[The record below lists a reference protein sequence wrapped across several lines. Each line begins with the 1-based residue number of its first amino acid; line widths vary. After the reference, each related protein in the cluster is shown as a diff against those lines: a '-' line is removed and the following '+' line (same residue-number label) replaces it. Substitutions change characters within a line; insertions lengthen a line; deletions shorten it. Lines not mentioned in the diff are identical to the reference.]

1 MTHDAFAT
9 DDRARLAPRRA
20 TCADGSTVTGD
31 DAASRGGMID
41 ASFAPMDA
49 HVGSLMSTGLV
60 SIRAEASIAQAAK
73 TLAAHPFS
81 ALPVVNADDV
91 PIGILTETDLMRLLL
106 TGATT
111 ATVSEFMSAPVEMVD
126 ELDDIDD
133 VMGRMRA
140 RRIHHMPVVRNG
152 KLVGMVTPGDIVRW
166 FVTNRLGSLTRL
178 A

>member
-1 MTHDAFAT
+1 MRVAAQP
-9 DDRARLAPRRA
+9 ARTAR
-20 TCADGSTVTGD
+20 DGT
-31 DAASRGGMID
+31 ID
-41 ASFAPMDA
+41 ASFDPMDA
-49 HVGSLMSTGLV
+49 HVRSLMSTGLV
-60 SIRAEASIAQAAK
+60 SIRAEASLAQAAK

-81 ALPVVNADDV
+81 ALPVVNDDDV

-111 ATVSEFMSAPVEMVD
+111 TATVSEFMSSPVEMVD